1 MASKSTQRKKHFVDR
16 AVQGAILLHIVAH
29 WAMFLFAAGLF
40 LFFIELLAG
49 DPRDAGKNLLPRHGP
64 TVLAVLVLGPI
75 LIRDLC
81 KLTNRF
87 AGPMVRLRRA
97 MHDLAEGR
105 EVSPIH
111 FRERDFWKDLA
122 IDFNRVVERVQSTK
136 AVGENDLQEL
146 AMTSGVPKDV

>member
-1 MASKSTQRKKHFVDR
+1 MASNTNQRQTHFVDR
-16 AVQGAILLHIVAH
+16 TVQGAILLRILAH
-29 WAMFLFAAGLF
+29 WALFLFAAGVF

-49 DPRDAGKNLLPRHGP
+49 DPRDAGKNLLSRHGP
-64 TVLAVLVLGPI
+64 TVLAILVLAPI

-81 KLTNRF
+81 RLTNRF
-87 AGPMVRLRRA
+87 AGPIVRLRRA

-136 AVGENDLQEL
+136 AVGENDWQEL
-146 AMTSGVPKDV
+146 AITSGAPEDA